1 MRFEDFAR
9 QHGLIIASVI
19 PNKWVAVP
27 TEDKPRS
34 QNGRYKH
41 LGEVAFV
48 QNWATMEKPVVWHPE
63 GRYDASAT
71 RTAIK
76 KDMEERNKKEKDA
89 IEKANK
95 IINEAVNE
103 LHPYLTAKGFPKQHG
118 LVWYENNIAKLVLPM
133 RHEKSLRGIQL
144 INPDGTKKF
153 LFGQR
158 TKGAY
163 FCIDGGGLPIF
174 CEGYATA
181 LSTKTCMQANK
192 IPCSIY
198 VCFSASNLKEVASTI
213 KGGIVVADND
223 ANKVGESSAKDTAK
237 PYWLSDKDGEDFN
250 DYHQRVGIFTASQ
263 SLKKIVASCLK
274 VPSVQYAPNCT

>member
-9 QHGLIIASVI
+9 LHGLIMSSVI

-34 QNGRYKH
+34 TNGRYKY

-48 QNWATMEKPVVWHPE
+48 QNWATMDKPVVWHPE
-63 GRYDASAT
+63 GESGYDATAM
-71 RTAIK
+71 RTAMRR
-76 KDMEERNKKEKDA
+76 DAEERNRKERDA
-89 IEKANK
+89 IEKANR
-95 IINEAVNE
+95 IITESKSE
-103 LHPYLTAKGFPKQHG
+103 LHPYLASKGFPKDHG
-118 LVWYENNIAKLVLPM
+118 IVWYENNVAKLVLPM
-133 RHEKSLRGIQL
+133 RYEKSLRGVQL

-153 LFGQR
+153 LYGQR

-163 FCIDGGGLPIF
+163 FCMDGGGIPIL

-181 LSTKTCMQANK
+181 LSIKACMQANK
-192 IPCSIY
+192 VPCSIY
-198 VCFSASNLKEVASTI
+198 VCFSASNLKEIASTI

-223 ANKVGESSAKDTAK
+223 ANKVGESSAKDTGK

-263 SLKKIVASCLK
+263 SLKKIVSSRLK
-274 VPSVQYAPNCT
+274 VPSVQYA